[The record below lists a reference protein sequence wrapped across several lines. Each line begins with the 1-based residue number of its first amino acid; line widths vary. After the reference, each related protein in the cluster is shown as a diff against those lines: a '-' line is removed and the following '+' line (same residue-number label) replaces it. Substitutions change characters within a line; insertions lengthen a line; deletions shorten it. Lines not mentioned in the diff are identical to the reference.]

1 MAWPWAKAILQHTW
15 LWLSWKWPL
24 LKKSWKRHRGSGS
37 GPQNEETPLLPPHPD
52 SEDTRSRSYRLTE
65 WMKIEKSDLFL
76 GLITAAVSFLYAV
89 AGGAV
94 GEIPTNTLARINT
107 PGSDCGPWDLKK
119 NADRRVRDFDNLLL
133 AKKESRA
140 ANYGRDCYA
149 SHSVY
154 TPGRCDFFETSEI
167 EYKVERVDC
176 PFPCSANRCICANGR
191 FETAIQ
197 LSTGYFSAAKL
208 GLNGEDL
215 PFIKRTS
222 TFVPLNIDHG
232 FVSKS
237 GSRREGD
244 LKFEYHLGSIN
255 TSEGSRNYTFDMYG
269 DPFDWDIAAYSV
281 R

>member
-1 MAWPWAKAILQHTW
+1 MLKVLLGVAFGMAWPWAKAILQHTW
-15 LWLSWKWPL
+15 FWLSWKWPL
-24 LKKSWKRHRGSGS
+24 LKKGWKRHRGSGS

-52 SEDTRSRSYRLTE
+52 SEDTRSRSYHLTE

-76 GLITAAVSFLYAV
+76 GLITAVVSFLYAV

-176 PFPCSANRCICANGR
+176 PFPC
-191 FETAIQ
+191 
-197 LSTGYFSAAKL
+197 
-208 GLNGEDL
+208 
-215 PFIKRTS
+215 
-222 TFVPLNIDHG
+222 
-232 FVSKS
+232 
-237 GSRREGD
+237 
-244 LKFEYHLGSIN
+244 
-255 TSEGSRNYTFDMYG
+255 
-269 DPFDWDIAAYSV
+269 
-281 R
+281 